1 MGMIGYFAAV
11 NEDTLS
17 ALRSDPSLIEEYLY
31 PNDGDDEAPDSMD
44 VDKCWHAIHYL
55 LTGQPL
61 GGDEPYSLAVLG
73 GEDLGEDLG
82 YGPARFLT
90 PEQVE
95 DVAATLRT
103 VGVDE
108 LANRYAPE
116 EMELAEIY
124 PGVIWVKDSEN
135 ALEYVLENYE
145 RLVEFYSAAAERGDG
160 MILWIA

>member
-1 MGMIGYFAAV
+1 
-11 NEDTLS
+11 
-17 ALRSDPSLIEEYLY
+17 
-31 PNDGDDEAPDSMD
+31 
-44 VDKCWHAIHYL
+44 
-55 LTGQPL
+55 
-61 GGDEPYSLAVLG
+61 VLG

-103 VGVDE
+103 VDVDE
-108 LANRYAPE
+108 LASKYAPE

>member
-1 MGMIGYFAAV
+1 MSMIGYFAAV
-11 NEDTLS
+11 DEDTLS
-17 ALRSDPSLIEEYLY
+17 DLKSDTSLIEEYLY
-31 PNDGDDEAPDSMD
+31 PSDGENEPPNAID

-55 LTGQPL
+55 LTGQAL

-103 VGVDE
+103 VGVND
-108 LANRYAPE
+108 LAARYAPE

-124 PGVIWVKDSEN
+124 PGVIWVKDSDN

-145 RLVEFYSAAAERGDG
+145 RLVEFYSAAAQRGDG
-160 MILWIA
+160 VIIWIA